1 MCVAAILPLMK
12 LIKAM
17 MTVAGFTLISRVLGF
32 VRDMMTAIIMGAG
45 PLSDAFFVALKLPN
59 LFRRITAEGAFS
71 VAFIPMFSQSIEKD
85 GHEESLRMARNM
97 MGYMFLI
104 ITFFSVIAIAAMPY
118 VIMAIAPGFEHE
130 GVRYESAVELSRITF
145 PYLLFISLAALLGG
159 VMNTIGRFGVYAFL
173 PALFNL
179 SLIGVLLTHD
189 IIWETPAEA
198 LAYGVA
204 IAGMVQFA
212 FIFIYA
218 ARHGWLVYPT
228 FPKMTP
234 KVKRLF
240 TLMLPGILGAGVYH
254 LNIFADMMIASFFEG
269 GSISYL
275 YYADRL
281 QQLPL
286 GVVGIAVGT
295 ALLPLLSRSLVSENF
310 KEANNYFNRAIE
322 ACLLFALPAAV
333 ALMIASGPIIL
344 TLFNYGAFTVE
355 DTSATAFVLTCYAL
369 GLPAYIVAKV
379 FQSACF
385 ANQDTKTPVKIM
397 AVCAVCNIIF
407 GIVLSQV
414 IGIAGIALA
423 TAISGFVQLILLYRI
438 IRHKDHLGFDDRLK
452 RNAKKIVLSC
462 VLMGGVLVI
471 YRFSMEVNMAMGYY
485 YEVKTSAN
493 DKLTRIVNCA
503 GMIAVGGGAYLLS
516 IIATK
521 AMTKADLKLF
531 FSRKKT

>member
-1 MCVAAILPLMK
+1 MK

-17 MTVAGFTLISRVLGF
+17 MTVAGFTLISRLLGF
-32 VRDMMTAIIMGAG
+32 ARDMMTAIVIGAG

-85 GHEESLRMARNM
+85 GKEESLRMARNM
-97 MGYMFLI
+97 MGYMLLI

-118 VIMAIAPGFEHE
+118 VVMAIAPGFEHE
-130 GVRYESAVELSRITF
+130 GMRYESAVELSRITF
-145 PYLLFISLAALLGG
+145 PYLLFISLSALLGG

-179 SLIGVLLTHD
+179 SLICVLLTHD
-189 IIWETPAEA
+189 TIWDTPAEA

-204 IAGMVQFA
+204 IAGVIQFA
-212 FIFIYA
+212 WIFIYA

-240 TLMLPGILGAGVYH
+240 KLMIPGILGAGVYH
-254 LNIFADMMIASFFEG
+254 VNIFADMMIASFLPS

-295 ALLPLLSRSLVSENF
+295 ALLPLLSRSLVAEDF

-333 ALMIASGPIIL
+333 ALMIAAEPIIH
-344 TLFNYGAFTVE
+344 TLFNYGAFTE
-355 DTSATAFVLTCYAL
+355 ADTQTTAFVLSCYAL
-369 GLPAYIVAKV
+369 GLPTYIVAKV

-385 ANQDTKTPVKIM
+385 AKQDTKTPVKIM
-397 AVCAVCNIIF
+397 AVCALCNIIF
-407 GIVLSQV
+407 GVALSQV
-414 IGIAGIALA
+414 IGVAGIALA
-423 TAISGFVQLILLYRI
+423 TAISGVVQIILLYRF
-438 IRHKDHLGFDDRLK
+438 IRNAEHLQFDERLK
-452 RNAKKIVLSC
+452 RNAV
-462 VLMGGVLVI
+462 
-471 YRFSMEVNMAMGYY
+471 
-485 YEVKTSAN
+485 
-493 DKLTRIVNCA
+493 RIVIACIIMAVFIIAYLWFGGTFAEEKSIRIMQCA
-503 GMIAVGGGAYLLS
+503 GMIGVGGAAYLLS
-516 IIATK
+516 IITMK
-521 AMTKADLKLF
+521 VMTKADLKLF
-531 FSRKKT
+531 FSRKPK

>member
-1 MCVAAILPLMK
+1 MK

-17 MTVAGFTLISRVLGF
+17 ATVAGFTLISRVLGF
-32 VRDMMTAIIMGAG
+32 IRDVMTAIIMGAG
-45 PLSDAFFVALKLPN
+45 PISDAFFVALKLPN

-71 VAFIPMFSQSIEKD
+71 VAFVPMFSESIEKD
-85 GHEESLRMARNM
+85 GQAESLRMARNM

-118 VIMAIAPGFEHE
+118 IIMAIAPGFDHE
-130 GVRYESAVELSRITF
+130 DMRYDNAVELSRITF

-179 SLIGVLLTHD
+179 CLIGALLTHD
-189 IIWETPAEA
+189 MLWSSPAHA
-198 LAYGVA
+198 LAYGVLA
-204 IAGMVQFA
+204 AGVVQFA
-212 FIFIYA
+212 LIFIFA
-218 ARHGWLVYPT
+218 AKHGWLIYPT
-228 FPKMTP
+228 LPKMTP
-234 KVKRLF
+234 KVKRLMI
-240 TLMLPGILGAGVYH
+240 LMLPGILGAGVYH

-295 ALLPLLSRSLVSENF
+295 ALLPLLSRSLVAENF
-310 KEANNYFNRAIE
+310 EEANQYFNRAIE

-333 ALMIASGPIIL
+333 ALMIAAEPIIY
-344 TLFNYGAFTVE
+344 TLFNYGAFSHE
-355 DTSATAFVLTCYAL
+355 DTQVTAYVLTCYAF

-385 ANQDTKTPVKIM
+385 ARQDTKSPVKIM
-397 AVCAVCNIIF
+397 VICAVCNIIF
-407 GIVLSQV
+407 GIILAQI

-423 TAISGFVQLILLYRI
+423 TAISGFIQIILLYRI
-438 IRHKDHLGFDDRLK
+438 VRHHEHLSFDARLK
-452 RNAKKIVLSC
+452 RNGVKIVNACLAMALALFTYLFFVSFEDDKTFRIMQC
-462 VLMGGVLVI
+462 LGMVFSGGGVYLI
-471 YRFSMEVNMAMGYY
+471 AILSMR
-485 YEVKTSAN
+485 
-493 DKLTRIVNCA
+493 LF
-503 GMIAVGGGAYLLS
+503 
-516 IIATK
+516 TK
-521 AMTKADLKLF
+521 QDMRLF
-531 FSRKKT
+531 FRREK

>member
-1 MCVAAILPLMK
+1 
-12 LIKAM
+12 
-17 MTVAGFTLISRVLGF
+17 MTVAGFTLISRLLGF
-32 VRDMMTAIIMGAG
+32 ARDMMTAIVLGAG

-85 GHEESLRMARNM
+85 GKEESLRMARNM
-97 MGYMFLI
+97 MGYMLLV
-104 ITFFSVIAIAAMPY
+104 ITVFSVIAIAAMPY
-118 VIMAIAPGFEHE
+118 IIMVTAPGFDHE
-130 GVRYESAVELSRITF
+130 GIRYESAVELSRITF

-179 SLIGVLLTHD
+179 TLVCALLTHD
-189 IIWETPAEA
+189 MIWDTPAEA

-204 IAGMVQFA
+204 IAGVIQFA
-212 FIFIYA
+212 WIFIYA

-240 TLMLPGILGAGVYH
+240 RLMIPGILGAGVYH

-295 ALLPLLSRSLVSENF
+295 ALLPLLSRALVAEEF

-333 ALMIASGPIIL
+333 ALMIAAGPIVL
-344 TLFNYGAFTVE
+344 TLFNYGAFTIR
-355 DTSATAFVLTCYAL
+355 DTQATSFVLTCYAL
-369 GLPAYIVAKV
+369 GLPTYIVAKV

-385 ANQDTKTPVKIM
+385 AKQDTKTPVKIM
-397 AVCAVCNIIF
+397 MVCAICNIIF
-407 GIVLSQV
+407 GIALSQT
-414 IGIAGIALA
+414 IGVAGVALA
-423 TAISGFVQLILLYRI
+423 TSLSGFIQIALLYKF
-438 IRHKDHLGFDDRLK
+438 IRKAEHLQFDERLT
-452 RNAKKIVLSC
+452 RNAKKIVFSC
-462 VLMGGVLVI
+462 GLMAVALWGYIAAIGPFDDEKLMRVI
-471 YRFSMEVNMAMGYY
+471 Q
-485 YEVKTSAN
+485 
-493 DKLTRIVNCA
+493 CA
-503 GMIAVGGGAYLLS
+503 GMIGVGGMVYLLS
-516 IIATK
+516 ILSMK
-521 AMTKADLKLF
+521 VMTKSDLKTF
-531 FSRKKT
+531 FSKKRA